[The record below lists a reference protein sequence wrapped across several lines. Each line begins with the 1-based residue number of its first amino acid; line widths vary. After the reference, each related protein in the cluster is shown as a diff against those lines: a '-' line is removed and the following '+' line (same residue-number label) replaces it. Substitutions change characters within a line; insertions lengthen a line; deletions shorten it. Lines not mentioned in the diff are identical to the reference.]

1 MPTPSPLATP
11 SVWSLLAVGVVGG
24 FFAGAFGLGGGLVMV
39 PLLLWWTTMGHKQ
52 AHASSLLAIAPIA
65 IVGAVSYGV
74 GGVFEWL
81 PAIFV
86 ATGGTIGAQIGA
98 WILRAIP
105 VGILRWA
112 FIAFTLVSAITLL
125 FQLPD
130 RSSSPEVSVLTA
142 VLMVGL
148 GLAMG
153 IAAGLFGV
161 GGGVVVIPVLVIFAG
176 YSDLAAKSV
185 SLLAMAP
192 GAISGSISHL
202 RHKTAS
208 LRDALWVALGAILI
222 TPLGAALAFVLTPR
236 LASVLFAIL
245 LFFVATNLIVQALRK
260 DRKD

>member
-1 MPTPSPLATP
+1 MSHPLPNAKP

-24 FFAGAFGLGGGLVMV
+24 FFAGVFGVGGGLVMV
-39 PLLLWWTTMGHKQ
+39 PLLLWWTTMGQKQ
-52 AHASSLLAIAPIA
+52 AHARSLLAITPIA
-65 IVGAVSYGV
+65 VVGAIAYGV

-86 ATGGTIGAQIGA
+86 ATGGIIGAQIGA

-105 VGILRWA
+105 VGVLRWG
-112 FIAFTLVSAITLL
+112 FIAFTLLSGIALL

-130 RSSSPEVSVLTA
+130 RSSSPEVTALTA

-161 GGGVVVIPVLVIFAG
+161 GGGVVVIPVLVVFAG

-222 TPLGAALAFVLTPR
+222 TPLGVSVAFLLTPR

-245 LFFVATNLIVQALRK
+245 LFFVALNLMVQAFRK
-260 DRKD
+260 GHKD

>member
-1 MPTPSPLATP
+1 MSHPLPNAKP

-24 FFAGAFGLGGGLVMV
+24 FFAGVFGVGGGLVMV
-39 PLLLWWTTMGHKQ
+39 PLLLWWTTMGQKQ
-52 AHASSLLAIAPIA
+52 AHASSLLAITPIA
-65 IVGAVSYGV
+65 VVGAIAYGV

-86 ATGGTIGAQIGA
+86 ATGGIIGAQIGA

-105 VGILRWA
+105 VGVLRWG
-112 FIAFTLVSAITLL
+112 FIAFTLMSGIALL

-130 RSSSPEVSVLTA
+130 RSSSPEVTALTA

-161 GGGVVVIPVLVIFAG
+161 GGGVVVIPVLVVFAG

-222 TPLGAALAFVLTPR
+222 TPLGVSVAFLLTPR

-245 LFFVATNLIVQALRK
+245 LFFVALNLMVQAFRK
-260 DRKD
+260 GHKD

>member
-1 MPTPSPLATP
+1 VPTPSPLATP

-24 FFAGAFGLGGGLVMV
+24 FFAGVFGVGGGFVMV
-39 PLLLWWTTMGHKQ
+39 PLLLWWTSMGHKR
-52 AHASSLLAIAPIA
+52 AHASSLFAITPIA

-86 ATGGTIGAQIGA
+86 ATGGIIGAQIGA
-98 WILRAIP
+98 WILRAIR

-112 FIAFTLVSAITLL
+112 FIAFTLVSATALL

-130 RSSSPEVSVLTA
+130 RSSNPEVSVMTA
-142 VLMVGL
+142 TLLVGL

-161 GGGVVVIPVLVIFAG
+161 GGGVVVIPVLVVFAG

-208 LRDALWVALGAILI
+208 LRDGLWMALGAIMI
-222 TPLGAALAFVLTPR
+222 TPLGATLAFLLSPR
-236 LASVLFAIL
+236 LASVLFALL
-245 LFFVATNLIVQALRK
+245 LFFVAANLIVQAFRK
-260 DRKD
+260 GHKD